1 MSAPPEKYL
10 AEEIKRVFGGRVL
23 ELKTPR
29 KRRLFVAV
37 SSTDYKEFMKYLAE
51 TVRITHISTMTGFD
65 AGAKIEVM
73 PHLFGLG
80 VELTVRTS
88 VPKDKP
94 ELDSVT
100 DIYPGALLYEREVH
114 DLLGVI
120 FKGHPDLSRLILP
133 EEWPEGVYPL
143 RKDYKAQQPEPVRK
157 G

>member
-1 MSAPPEKYL
+1 LSAPPEKSL
-10 AEEIKRVFGGRVL
+10 AEEVKRVFGEKVL

-29 KRRLFVAV
+29 RRRVFVTV
-37 SSTDYKEFMKYLAE
+37 SSSDYKEFMKYLAQSM
-51 TVRITHISTMTGFD
+51 RITHISTITGAD

-73 PHLFGLG
+73 PHLFGWG
-80 VELTVRTS
+80 VELTVKTS

-94 ELDSVT
+94 ECDTVT
-100 DIYPGALLYEREVH
+100 DIYPGAVLYEREVH
-114 DLLGVI
+114 DLLGVV
-120 FKGHPDLSRLILP
+120 FKGHPDLSRLVLP

>member
-10 AEEIKRVFGGRVL
+10 VEEIKRAFGDKVL
-23 ELKTPR
+23 DLKAPR
-29 KRRLFVAV
+29 KRRVFVTV
-37 SSTDYKEFMKYLAE
+37 GPSDYKELMKYLAE
-51 TVRITHISTMTGFD
+51 TLRITHISTITGVD
-65 AGAKIEVM
+65 TGAKIEVM

-80 VELTVRTS
+80 VALTVKTM
-88 VPKDKP
+88 VPKDNP

-100 DIYPGALLYEREVH
+100 DIYPGAVLYEREVH

-120 FKGHPDLSRLILP
+120 FKGHPDLSRLVLP

-143 RKDYKAQQPEPVRK
+143 RKDYKVQQPEPIRK